1 MKVFIK
7 TYGCQMNIRDS
18 EAMAG
23 MLKNAGHEMVD
34 HESKADLL
42 LFNTCSVREAAEN
55 KAIGKIG
62 FMQKLKKNNP
72 NLIIGVMGC
81 MAQSKGDELFARLP
95 HLDFVL
101 GTGQLHKLLETIENL
116 EEERKQLL
124 LTTESNEVLTQMGV
138 HYNNGD
144 ESDFCNYSS
153 FIAITRG
160 CNRFCSYCIVPYVRG
175 REISRTIED
184 VVAEAKDLVANGT
197 REITLLGQNVAAFG
211 LGGNVNPPAEGVSPF
226 ADLLIELNKIEGLER
241 IRFTS
246 PYVSYF
252 NDKLIQAMADCKK
265 VCHNVHLPLQSGS
278 NRILKLMN
286 RQYTREMYLEK
297 VAKMRS
303 LMPDITFS
311 TDIIVGFPGETEE
324 DFLETKTLMEEV
336 GYDNAYIFKY
346 SPRKGTKA
354 AAMADQIPQ
363 EVKENRNQV
372 LLQVLR
378 ETVERDIKKLVGTTQ
393 ELLVEGVTKTN
404 KERFFGKTSTAW
416 VVNFVP
422 NENTKVGDIVK
433 VHINQANRVT
443 AVGELIS

>member
-18 EAMAG
+18 EAIAG
-23 MLKNAGHEMVD
+23 MLKNANYEIVD
-34 HESKADLL
+34 HESKADIL

-55 KAIGKIG
+55 KAIGKVG
-62 FMQKLKKNNP
+62 FMRKLKKDKP
-72 NLIIGVMGC
+72 HLIIGILGC
-81 MAQSKGDELFARLP
+81 MAQSKGDELFERLP

-101 GTGQLHKLLETIENL
+101 GTGQLHKLLDTVNSL
-116 EEERKQLL
+116 VEERKQML
-124 LTTESNEVLTQMGV
+124 LTAECNDVLTQMGV
-138 HYNNGD
+138 HYNDGD
-144 ESDFCNYSS
+144 TSNFSNYSS

-184 VVAEAKDLVANGT
+184 VVAEARELVASGT
-197 REITLLGQNVAAFG
+197 KEITLLGQNVAAFG
-211 LGGNVNPPAEGVSPF
+211 LGGNVNPPEEGISPF
-226 ADLLIELNKIEGLER
+226 ADLLVELNKIEGLER

-252 NDKLIQAMADCKK
+252 NDKLIQTMADCKK
-265 VCHNVHLPLQSGS
+265 ICHNIHLPMQSGS

-297 VAKMRS
+297 VAKMRA

-311 TDIIVGFPGETEE
+311 TDIIVGFPRETEE
-324 DFLETKTLMEEV
+324 DFMMTKTLMEEV

-354 AAMADQIPQ
+354 AAMDDQISQ
-363 EVKENRNQV
+363 EIKEERNQI

-378 ETVERDIKKLVGTTQ
+378 KQVESDIKKLLGTTQ

-404 KERFFGKTSTAW
+404 KDRFFGKTDTSW

-422 NENTKVGDIVK
+422 NAETKVGDIVK
-433 VHINQANRVT
+433 VKITQANAVT
-443 AVGELIS
+443 AVGELV